1 MDRTLIRTDRP
12 LGGDWEEN
20 IDELAVFVADYLQN
34 RGQSHGSGATARTR
48 AWIEQFPLQ
57 ERHGLLVA
65 LTSTLERTYVW
76 ERDVTKFLERQ
87 VGSRSLWSQTFLC
100 RGAQHG
106 RSHKWATGVVEASVA
121 KYRGRDLINP
131 AGINWHS
138 ARNHLF
144 IDDAVFSG
152 GRLRED
158 YCALWDRT
166 ESDAWT
172 PRTPADGP
180 LSIYILHYV
189 THTAARADMA
199 EWVDTRLRQ
208 RGFDAELKW
217 ISSPEHCYE
226 DLSFHSARSDVLWPS
241 ELTPSARESERFASV
256 DHTLRQEELLPND
269 RTSRLFPD
277 PRMRRTL
284 EDALLDA
291 GMDIL
296 GRMSKRWPPLGYA
309 GERIRERPLGFGT
322 LAISFRNCPNNAPLA
337 LWWDTQDWIPLFPR
351 RTYAEPVIIIP
362 TVLDTTPPPQGHG
375 DHASL

>member
-1 MDRTLIRTDRP
+1 MD
-12 LGGDWEEN
+12 GDWEGG
-20 IDELAVFVADYLQN
+20 IAGLAVFVADYLQN
-34 RGQSHGSGATARTR
+34 HGQDHGISATARTQ
-48 AWIEQFPLQ
+48 AWIEQFPLPV
-57 ERHGLLVA
+57 RHGLLVA

-76 ERDVTKFLERQ
+76 EQGVTKFLEGQ

-100 RGAQHG
+100 HGARRG
-106 RSHKWATGVVEASVA
+106 RSHAWATGVVEASVA

-131 AGINWHS
+131 PGITWRS

-158 YCALWDRT
+158 YCALWDRS

-199 EWVDTRLRQ
+199 EWVETRLRQ

-217 ISSPEHCYE
+217 ISSPEHRYE
-226 DLSFHSARSDVLWPS
+226 DRPFYSASSDVLWPS
-241 ELTPSARESERFASV
+241 ELTASARVNERFASV
-256 DHTLRQEELLPND
+256 DHTLRRERPMPSD
-269 RTSRLFPD
+269 RTSRLFSD
-277 PRMRRTL
+277 PATRRTL

-296 GRMSKRWPPLGYA
+296 SRMSKRWPPLGYA
-309 GERIRERPLGFGT
+309 GERISERPLGFGT

-337 LWWDTQDWIPLFPR
+337 LWWDTQDWVPLFPR
-351 RTYAEPVIIIP
+351 RTYAEAVRIFP
-362 TVLDTTPPPQGHG
+362 TVPDPAPPAGG
-375 DHASL
+375 R